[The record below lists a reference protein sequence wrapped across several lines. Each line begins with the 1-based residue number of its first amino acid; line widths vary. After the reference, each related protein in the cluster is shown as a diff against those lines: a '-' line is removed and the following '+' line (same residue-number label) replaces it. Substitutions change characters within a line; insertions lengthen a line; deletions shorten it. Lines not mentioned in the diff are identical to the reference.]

1 MDELLKTYWPQIVAA
16 ATVIIWAVRVEA
28 NGRAE
33 RQQRIAADNRIEQTV
48 RTANDSSKEQL
59 TRVTAAI
66 ESMAKEQAET
76 VKSLHKVE
84 LTLTEIAAY
93 EKGRTDE
100 RTTKRGSG

>member
-1 MDELLKTYWPQIVAA
+1 MDELPEKYWPQITAA
-16 ATVIIWAVRVEA
+16 AAVIIWAVRVEA
-28 NGRAE
+28 AVRAE

-100 RTTKRGSG
+100 RTTKRGAR